1 MENNLSETVIDLDY
15 KFIDLFCGIGGFHTA
30 LGRNGCKCVL
40 SCDIDKHCR
49 EVYKDNYNMDPK
61 SDIRDIKI
69 DDIPDFNILCAG
81 FPCQSFSHSG
91 KQEGFED
98 KTRGTLFYEICRI
111 LKGKQP
117 QFFILENVKN
127 LYSHDKGNTW
137 KTIYKS
143 IIELGYLTYEKP
155 IMASPLHFGIPQNR
169 DRLFIIGIKNGGNT
183 IMPKFPVYKKMPTN
197 IYDILEDDGN
207 ISETMMKRVRLSVDQ
222 LSVLD
227 IWEKF
232 IQYFKK
238 NNVKLPTFPI
248 WTTEWDQEYN
258 IKNLPE
264 WKQKYIKKNREFYIE
279 YKDFL
284 KSWLIEARMNKK
296 FTGSVSKL
304 EWQSGKFQNNDS
316 IWSLLFQ
323 YRPSGIRISR
333 TTYSPAL
340 VAMSQI
346 VYIGSKKRKLTP
358 RETARLQSYPDD
370 FKISENITQSY
381 KQFGNSVNV
390 DVVEKIL
397 FVLMNM

>member
-169 DRLFIIGIKNGGNT
+169 DRLFIIGIKNGSNT
-183 IMPKFPVYKKMPTN
+183 IMPKFPVNKKMPTN